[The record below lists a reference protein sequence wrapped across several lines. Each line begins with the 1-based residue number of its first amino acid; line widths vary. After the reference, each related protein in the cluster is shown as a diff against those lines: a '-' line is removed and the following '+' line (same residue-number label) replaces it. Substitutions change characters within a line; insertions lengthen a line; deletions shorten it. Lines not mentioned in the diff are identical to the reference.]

1 MAKRIGVIDCETD
14 PFKEG
19 RIPAPFIWGFYS
31 NEHGQLYFDTTLELV
46 DFIAALDNYRV
57 YGHYAGKF
65 DFHFMLFA
73 IPNWEKIIMING
85 RIAQFYISDT
95 ELCDSYCIIPAPL
108 SAYQKT
114 KIDYALFEPDV
125 RHLHMPEIKAY
136 LADDCLFLFELVNA
150 FIDEHG
156 YSLTIASAAIKK
168 LQKIEGIKIEELGR
182 PHYEAMLPYY
192 YGGRVQCF
200 QKGII
205 EGDITYLDINS
216 AYPYAM
222 KHKHPWGSFF
232 KTRQLNPE
240 IQGHNFYT
248 FTAKSK
254 GAFPWRN
261 EEGALQFPADGL
273 TREFSVTGWE
283 VMAAI
288 DLGLAED
295 LKHIEQMEFF
305 EQKDF
310 SKYVD
315 YFYMI
320 KCTAPKDSPEYIFA
334 KLFLNSAYGKFAAN
348 PEKYS
353 DTFLCDQADIGKVLA
368 EGFSIHGEIH
378 HRFIISKP
386 NDPDTWRH
394 YNIATGASITGFV
407 RAYLLRA
414 IESVENPIYC
424 DTDSVIFTGR
434 HSLSLS
440 DDLGAWKVEG
450 EFKRG
455 GIGGKKIYA
464 LEDDLYR
471 PLLAK
476 AKTEKELKEAN
487 KHAKHACKGL
497 RLDHDD
503 VLKVCGG
510 AVISK
515 TPDNP
520 IFSLKRG
527 IYFQE
532 KTIRMT

>member
-1 MAKRIGVIDCETD
+1 MAKKIGVIDCETD

-31 NEHGQLYFDTTLELV
+31 LEHGQLYFDTTLELV
-46 DFIAALDNYRV
+46 DFLAELDNYRV

-73 IPNWEKIIMING
+73 IPDWEKIIMING
-85 RIAQFYISDT
+85 RIAQFYIADT

-114 KIDYALFEPDV
+114 KIDYSLFEPEV

-136 LADDCLFLFELVNA
+136 LADDCLFLFDLVTA
-150 FIDEHG
+150 FISENG

-168 LQKIEGIKIEELGR
+168 LQKIEGIKIEDQGR
-182 PHYEAMLPYY
+182 VFYESMLPYY

-200 QKGII
+200 NKGIV

-222 KHKHPWGSFF
+222 KHLHPWGAFF
-232 KTRQLNPE
+232 KTHQKTPIVE
-240 IQGHNFYT
+240 GYHFYR
-248 FTAKSK
+248 FTGKSL
-254 GAFPWRN
+254 GAFPFRN
-261 EEGALQFPADGL
+261 EDGGLEFPCDGAI
-273 TREFSVTGWE
+273 REFSVTGWE
-283 VMAAI
+283 LLAAQ
-288 DLGLAED
+288 DLGLAQD
-295 LKHIEQMEFF
+295 IKHIEQMEFF

-315 YFYMI
+315 YYYNLKLI
-320 KCTAPKDSPEYIFA
+320 SPKGSPEYIFA

-348 PEKYS
+348 PEKYK
-353 DTFLCDQADIGKVLA
+353 DTFLCNQADIGKALS
-368 EGFSIHGEIH
+368 EGFTIHGEAH
-378 HRFIISKP
+378 DRLIISKS
-386 NDPDTWRH
+386 NDPDSWRH

-414 IESVENPIYC
+414 ISSVEKPIYC
-424 DTDSVIFTGR
+424 DTDSIIFTGA
-434 HSLSLS
+434 HNLSLS
-440 DDLGAWKVEG
+440 DELGAWKLEG
-450 EFKRG
+450 EFTRA

-464 LEDDLYR
+464 LENEITGD
-471 PLLAK
+471 K
-476 AKTEKELKEAN
+476 
-487 KHAKHACKGL
+487 KHACKGL
-497 RLDHDD
+497 RLDHDE
-503 VLKVCGG
+503 VMRVCDG

-515 TPDNP
+515 TPENP

-532 KTIRMT
+532 KTIKMT